1 MWMQE
6 QKQSACVFHFSFQ
19 MCLPCVWVVVE
30 EESLPPCRC
39 LCAAQRSYAVM
50 LCTDEVRQPS
60 HTWSHAPR
68 AQEEASTGNL
78 TRETYIQ
85 TKELPEGAAL
95 QAQADG
101 TINSSRPEHTK
112 RTQGNA
118 EQHKA
123 THAGQ
128 AEPTQ
133 PKQHQQTKNQHRG
146 SRTLLET
153 TNDRKPKPTHQPQA
167 TPIETTTRGLPQP
180 HRPSQPNL
188 PRTTLDP
195 TRHPRQH
202 RTRTGNVVRG
212 IPTKPTRRSR

>member
-1 MWMQE
+1 MWRNNLRPTSP
-6 QKQSACVFHFSFQ
+6 SARTTGTGKGTGYIDTGT
-19 MCLPCVWVVVE
+19 VV
-30 EESLPPCRC
+30 
-39 LCAAQRSYAVM
+39 A
-50 LCTDEVRQPS
+50 T
-60 HTWSHAPR
+60 T
-68 AQEEASTGNL
+68 
-78 TRETYIQ
+78 
-85 TKELPEGAAL
+85 
-95 QAQADG
+95 G

-133 PKQHQQTKNQHRG
+133 PRQHQQVTKN
-146 SRTLLET
+146 RTPRIPNTTFVLET
-153 TNDRKPKPTHQPQA
+153 TNDRKPENLRTNQPQA
-167 TPIETTTRGLPQP
+167 APIETTTQGLPQP

-202 RTRTGNVVRG
+202 RTRTSNVQAPHG
-212 IPTKPTRRSR
+212 ITPCGVCARYSAAK

>member
-1 MWMQE
+1 MFGQVVSWYVAGMLLV
-6 QKQSACVFHFSFQ
+6 CVT
-19 MCLPCVWVVVE
+19 L
-30 EESLPPCRC
+30 
-39 LCAAQRSYAVM
+39 SYSV
-50 LCTDEVRQPS
+50 LS
-60 HTWSHAPR
+60 
-68 AQEEASTGNL
+68 
-78 TRETYIQ
+78 
-85 TKELPEGAAL
+85 
-95 QAQADG
+95 

-133 PKQHQQTKNQHRG
+133 PKQHQQTKNQQRG

-153 TNDRKPKPTHQPQA
+153 TNDRKPNPTHQPQA
-167 TPIETTTRGLPQP
+167 APIETTTQGLPQP

-202 RTRTGNVVRG
+202 RTRTSNVQAPHGITPCGVCARYSSRYEKSIRG
-212 IPTKPTRRSR
+212 ARESHISDCTNLSNACRSARSIARPVSTVYIGGIWRQS

>member
-1 MWMQE
+1 M
-6 QKQSACVFHFSFQ
+6 SASGEAEIQLTGLSDSAVQ
-19 MCLPCVWVVVE
+19 VVNKPV
-30 EESLPPCRC
+30 S
-39 LCAAQRSYAVM
+39 
-50 LCTDEVRQPS
+50 CTGG
-60 HTWSHAPR
+60 TF
-68 AQEEASTGNL
+68 
-78 TRETYIQ
+78 IC
-85 TKELPEGAAL
+85 
-95 QAQADG
+95 

-133 PKQHQQTKNQHRG
+133 PKQHQQTKNQQRG

-167 TPIETTTRGLPQP
+167 APIETTTQGLPQP

-202 RTRTGNVVRG
+202 RTRTSNVQAPHG
-212 IPTKPTRRSR
+212 ITPCGVCARYSAA

>member
-1 MWMQE
+1 M
-6 QKQSACVFHFSFQ
+6 A
-19 MCLPCVWVVVE
+19 VVVTVNGRKTGRHE
-30 EESLPPCRC
+30 PHSLRT
-39 LCAAQRSYAVM
+39 AAVHGRI
-50 LCTDEVRQPS
+50 R
-60 HTWSHAPR
+60 
-68 AQEEASTGNL
+68 
-78 TRETYIQ
+78 
-85 TKELPEGAAL
+85 KEFHCSQKGGGSPL
-95 QAQADG
+95 

-153 TNDRKPKPTHQPQA
+153 TNDRKPNPTHQPQA
-167 TPIETTTRGLPQP
+167 APIETTTQGLPQP

-202 RTRTGNVVRG
+202 RTRTSNVQAPHG
-212 IPTKPTRRSR
+212 ITPCGVCARYSAA

>member
-1 MWMQE
+1 MLD
-6 QKQSACVFHFSFQ
+6 
-19 MCLPCVWVVVE
+19 LP
-30 EESLPPCRC
+30 R
-39 LCAAQRSYAVM
+39 AIQRSPK
-50 LCTDEVRQPS
+50 VRCCSPA
-60 HTWSHAPR
+60 TR
-68 AQEEASTGNL
+68 AYRAGHVQFTPFMGSRLLVLISTGSHK
-78 TRETYIQ
+78 TT
-85 TKELPEGAAL
+85 
-95 QAQADG
+95 G
-101 TINSSRPEHTK
+101 TINSSRPEYTK

-153 TNDRKPKPTHQPQA
+153 TNDRKPNPTHQPQA
-167 TPIETTTRGLPQP
+167 APIETTTQGLPQP

-202 RTRTGNVVRG
+202 RTRTSNVQAPHG
-212 IPTKPTRRSR
+212 ITPCGVCARYSAA

>member
-1 MWMQE
+1 M
-6 QKQSACVFHFSFQ
+6 VFASSII
-19 MCLPCVWVVVE
+19 VT
-30 EESLPPCRC
+30 SL
-39 LCAAQRSYAVM
+39 S
-50 LCTDEVRQPS
+50 PS
-60 HTWSHAPR
+60 SLTETIPHTQIIH
-68 AQEEASTGNL
+68 T
-78 TRETYIQ
+78 
-85 TKELPEGAAL
+85 
-95 QAQADG
+95 

-167 TPIETTTRGLPQP
+167 APIETTTQGLPQP

-202 RTRTGNVVRG
+202 RTRTSNVQAPHGITPCGVCAGLDIDRRTLHHVRLSMSCVCG
-212 IPTKPTRRSR
+212 

>member
-1 MWMQE
+1 MRFSTRWCQRS
-6 QKQSACVFHFSFQ
+6 QVSAHSSGCVFCFPI
-19 MCLPCVWVVVE
+19 L
-30 EESLPPCRC
+30 L
-39 LCAAQRSYAVM
+39 RSSSV
-50 LCTDEVRQPS
+50 LFR
-60 HTWSHAPR
+60 
-68 AQEEASTGNL
+68 
-78 TRETYIQ
+78 TR
-85 TKELPEGAAL
+85 
-95 QAQADG
+95 G
-101 TINSSRPEHTK
+101 TVNSSRPEHTK

-167 TPIETTTRGLPQP
+167 APIETTTQGLPQP

-195 TRHPRQH
+195 TSLPRQLRR
-202 RTRTGNVVRG
+202 RTSNVQAPHG
-212 IPTKPTRRSR
+212 ITPCGVCARYSAA

>member
-1 MWMQE
+1 M
-6 QKQSACVFHFSFQ
+6 SGSSGDVGRS
-19 MCLPCVWVVVE
+19 VVMSVA
-30 EESLPPCRC
+30 R
-39 LCAAQRSYAVM
+39 LCCW
-50 LCTDEVRQPS
+50 LCDPVLIS
-60 HTWSHAPR
+60 
-68 AQEEASTGNL
+68 
-78 TRETYIQ
+78 
-85 TKELPEGAAL
+85 
-95 QAQADG
+95 

-167 TPIETTTRGLPQP
+167 APIETTTQGLPQP

-202 RTRTGNVVRG
+202 RTRTSNVQAPHG
-212 IPTKPTRRSR
+212 ITPCGVCARYSAA

>member
-1 MWMQE
+1 MRALGE
-6 QKQSACVFHFSFQ
+6 VTLPTRKADETFLKSDERLGEVGKEGGRGGAGERSGGQSV
-19 MCLPCVWVVVE
+19 
-30 EESLPPCRC
+30 
-39 LCAAQRSYAVM
+39 Y
-50 LCTDEVRQPS
+50 
-60 HTWSHAPR
+60 
-68 AQEEASTGNL
+68 
-78 TRETYIQ
+78 
-85 TKELPEGAAL
+85 
-95 QAQADG
+95 G

-167 TPIETTTRGLPQP
+167 APIETTTQGLPQP

-202 RTRTGNVVRG
+202 RTRTSNVQAPHG
-212 IPTKPTRRSR
+212 ITPCGVCARYSAA